1 MNMVYVRLAAYFLAP
16 VLAATGLGSIDTDAM
31 TLTIDLERAA
41 LAVTAGGVSVAAIFA
56 KWGKK

>member
-16 VLAATGLGSIDTDAM
+16 VIAASGLGAVDIEAM

-41 LAVTAGGVSVAAIFA
+41 AAMAAGGASVAAIFA
-56 KWGKK
+56 TWGKK